1 MVINIYTTLNEVRS
15 QDGADGNPT
24 ANYSEMKKYAPLHPS
39 TRSWEVA
46 RGNITIEKIIG
57 KGASGQ
63 VAQGKAINLHGR
75 EESITVAIKMLKG
88 TTLIVQITFLCGYCL
103 SLTGNLSLVSGNATD
118 TEGKDLLQ
126 SLKS

>member
-57 KGASGQ
+57 KGAFGQ
-63 VAQGKAINLHGR
+63 VAQGKAISLHGR

-88 TTLIVQITFLCGYCL
+88 
-103 SLTGNLSLVSGNATD
+103 NATD

>member
-46 RGNITIEKIIG
+46 RGNIAVLRDS
-57 KGASGQ
+57 KG
-63 VAQGKAINLHGR
+63 GR
-75 EESITVAIKMLKG
+75 KL
-88 TTLIVQITFLCGYCL
+88 
-103 SLTGNLSLVSGNATD
+103 NATR
-118 TEGKDLLQ
+118 EIMHI
-126 SLKS
+126 SLFKEEC